1 MAEKTVHDSKVPAR
15 ADKEQPMATREP
27 TRYLTPA
34 VDIYESD
41 QGLTVVGDM
50 PGVAKEDLNIQ
61 VEEGILTIQGRTTLS
76 RRNNPTSEEYKLY
89 NYFRQFE
96 LSDDVDHDKIHA
108 ELKNGVVFLNLP
120 KAERS
125 KPKRIEVKIQ

>member
-15 ADKEQPMATREP
+15 ADQDESLATREP
-27 TRYLTPA
+27 TRHLTPA
-34 VDIYESD
+34 VDIFETD
-41 QGLTVVGDM
+41 NGLTVVADM
-50 PGVAKEDLNIQ
+50 PGVAKDDLNIQ

-96 LSDDVDHDKIHA
+96 LSDDVDHDHIHA
-108 ELKNGVVFLNLP
+108 ELKNGVVTLNLP
-120 KAERS
+120 KAERA
-125 KPKRIEVKIQ
+125 KPKKIKVKVK

>member
-15 ADKEQPMATREP
+15 ADKEQPVATREP

-34 VDIYESD
+34 VDIYETD
-41 QGLTVVGDM
+41 KGLSVVADM
-50 PGVAKEDLNIQ
+50 PGVAKDDLKIQ

-76 RRNNPTSEEYKLY
+76 RRTHPTSEEYKLY

-96 LSDDVDHDKIHA
+96 LSDDVEHENIRA
-108 ELKNGVVFLNLP
+108 ELKNGVVTLNLP
-120 KAERS
+120 KAERAM
-125 KPKRIEVKIQ
+125 PKRIDVKVQ

>member
-15 ADKEQPMATREP
+15 ADKEQPVATREP

-34 VDIYESD
+34 VDIYETD
-41 QGLTVVGDM
+41 NGLTVVADM
-50 PGVAKEDLNIQ
+50 PGVAKDDLNIQ
-61 VEEGILTIQGRTTLS
+61 VEDGILTIQGRTSLS

-96 LSDDVDHDKIHA
+96 LSDDVEHENIRA
-108 ELKNGVVFLNLP
+108 ELKNGVVTLNLP
-120 KAERS
+120 KAERV
-125 KPKRIEVKIQ
+125 KPKRIDVKVQ